1 MWLSEFWTLMRD
13 EFGDGPA
20 QALAGSHVLAAL
32 GDRTAVEALEAG
44 VPPREVWL
52 ALVKDLDVPQER
64 WLGRD
69 EPHRR

>member
-13 EFGDGPA
+13 EFGDGQA
-20 QALAGSHVLAAL
+20 QALAHSHVLAAL
-32 GDRTAVEALEAG
+32 GDRTPEEALEVG
-44 VPPREVWL
+44 VPPRQVWL
-52 ALVKDLDVPQER
+52 ALVRDLDVPESR

>member
-13 EFGDGPA
+13 EFGDGQA
-20 QALAGSHVLAAL
+20 QALARSHVLAAL
-32 GDRTAVEALEAG
+32 GDRTPDEALEAG
-44 VPPREVWL
+44 VPPRQVWL
-52 ALVKDLDVPQER
+52 ALVRDLDVPESR

>member
-20 QALAGSHVLAAL
+20 QALAHSHVLGSL
-32 GDRTAVEALEAG
+32 GDQTAEEALEAG
-44 VPPREVWL
+44 LPPRQVWL
-52 ALVKDLDVPQER
+52 ALVRDLDVPESR
-64 WLGRD
+64 WLGRE